1 MNTKSKWIETITSR
15 KLWAAVANFVT
26 MLLIALGK
34 TTSQAEQI
42 AALIIAGATVIAYIV
57 AQGLVDSATLNAQAV
72 EFKATAEQSTKSIGY
87 GSCGVKK

>member
-1 MNTKSKWIETITSR
+1 MSTKSKWIETITSR

-34 TTSQAEQI
+34 DASEAEQV

-57 AQGLVDSATLNAQAV
+57 AQGLVDSAVVKSEAVTVQAV
-72 EFKATAEQSTKSIGY
+72 ILAKPSEACK
-87 GSCGVKK
+87 